1 LPRFLLAVL
10 TSLAYVLVFAYS
22 GTLARPF
29 AYRHAWFPK
38 KWRPGPYTGQRS
50 QPLKETPELLKKCQ
64 ELCEGTGQQV
74 SRQVQDGQEAKIVTP
89 GPYTRCP
96 ATGLN
101 YALYNFG
108 NFVVVCPLH
117 AHKQPVFWDSRYNQV
132 LSEWRTPSTLDD
144 DGRLQDYWLH
154 AQTAY
159 AGGDYT
165 TSLGECQKI
174 KAMDKPEGDGLALAC
189 YLALGQADQGLKLC
203 DENLKKDAANNDW
216 LQSRYNCL
224 LDLGRA
230 QEVLDGKPAA
240 VEKCMAELEA
250 DKNEE
255 AAKTLQGLSNDPL
268 FKAYGLMAL
277 QRYDEARQECAR
289 VLTEQG
295 WQADFTGNAVV
306 VGVLCDWL
314 KGGSE
319 EDARSFLSQALQE
332 APKTWPY
339 PLLRYLNRDLCEE
352 ELLALAGSD
361 RSHRVE
367 AGFTIGLDLLAQ
379 HSDMDH
385 ARALLREIEPYGHF
399 FESMTAHSL
408 LKSLK

>member
-1 LPRFLLAVL
+1 MPRFLLAVL
-10 TSLAYVLVFAYS
+10 ISLGYVLACAYS
-22 GTLARPF
+22 GTIAHPY
-29 AYRHAWFPK
+29 AYRYTWFPK
-38 KWRPGPYTGQRS
+38 KWRPRPYTGQKS

-64 ELCEGTGQQV
+64 DLCEATGQQV
-74 SRQVQDGQEAKIVTP
+74 RRQVQDGQEVKIITP

-101 YALYNFG
+101 YSLFNFG

-117 AHKQPVFWDSRYNQV
+117 AHKQPVFWDSRYSQV

-144 DGRLQDYWLH
+144 DSRLQDCWLH

-159 AGGDYT
+159 VGGDYT
-165 TSLGECQKI
+165 TSLAECAKI
-174 KAMDKPEGDGLALAC
+174 KAMAKPDGDGLALAC
-189 YLALGQADQGLKLC
+189 HLALGQADQGLKLC
-203 DENLKKDAANNDW
+203 DENLKTEPDNNDW
-216 LQSRYNCL
+216 MQSRYNCL

-230 QEVLDGKPAA
+230 SEVLDGKPGP
-240 VEKCMAELEA
+240 VEMCMAQLEA
-250 DKNEE
+250 DKNED
-255 AAKTLQGLSNDPL
+255 AARSLDALSNDPL

-277 QRYDEARQECAR
+277 QRYDEARQECSRA
-289 VLTEQG
+289 LKEQG

-314 KGGSE
+314 KGGAE

-339 PLLRYLNRDLCEE
+339 PLMRYLNRDLCEE
-352 ELLALAGSD
+352 ELLALAAPD
-361 RSHRVE
+361 LSHRVE
-367 AGFTIGLDLLAQ
+367 ARFTIGFDLLAH
-379 HSDMDH
+379 HSDLNH